1 MEVEGH
7 EETKKRMCGMIFKRE
22 SPSSSIGKQITSI
35 ALNEKKQRLARKIE
49 FTELFGDAVTK

>member
-7 EETKKRMCGMIFKRE
+7 EETKNWTCGVIFKRE
-22 SPSSSIGKQITSI
+22 SSSVSIGKQITSI
-35 ALNEKKQRLARKIE
+35 AINEKKQRLAREIA